1 MAVSAEVLATTRF
14 DSAQSLADT
23 LSRYVRLYNHHI
35 PQRAL
40 GHLSPVQAL
49 QDWQEKC
56 PRLFKKKVYNLTG
69 LDTLASKSGQDS
81 CRPPAKLIVTK
92 QLESPPKSPKPH
104 PSVNAYVF
112 YMLMQESISI
122 R

>member
-23 LSRYVRLYNHHI
+23 LSRYVRLYNHQI

-69 LDTLASKSGQDS
+69 LDRVQNPVNIGIKRSILALSLSN
-81 CRPPAKLIVTK
+81 PLI
-92 QLESPPKSPKPH
+92 
-104 PSVNAYVF
+104 
-112 YMLMQESISI
+112 
-122 R
+122 